1 MFVLDNPKISCYNFH
16 RRQQGGV
23 PCPLPENPSIWGRFT
38 EASCAQFTDL
48 FVSREERLV
57 AVLGNDTV
65 QTFFSTGS
73 LADGFVVLSSRR
85 VYFSGRCLLRTGKR
99 FSTIKEERIVDVD
112 SVTGTD
118 FVHADPIWKRL
129 AAITLLL
136 VSLAS
141 FVYLISGSGDHVTL
155 GIVGFLTLL
164 PFCIYGIRRQ
174 SAPFLRFPMP
184 VAESALICAGSPRRK
199 RTSSRKTSA

>member
-1 MFVLDNPKISCYNFH
+1 M
-16 RRQQGGV
+16 
-23 PCPLPENPSIWGRFT
+23 
-38 EASCAQFTDL
+38 EASCAQFADL

-57 AVLGNDTV
+57 AVLGNDTA

-112 SVTGTD
+112 SVTGTG

-141 FVYLISGSGDHVTL
+141 FVYLIR
-155 GIVGFLTLL
+155 IVGFL
-164 PFCIYGIRRQ
+164 
-174 SAPFLRFPMP
+174 S
-184 VAESALICAGSPRRK
+184 LILSSILYLWYQATK
-199 RTSSRKTSA
+199 RTIFEISYAGGGIGLDLRWITPEEADFFQKNLHLTRDVLEHAQERRIGAQRAGKPFGERANHQRRV

>member
-1 MFVLDNPKISCYNFH
+1 M
-16 RRQQGGV
+16 
-23 PCPLPENPSIWGRFT
+23 
-38 EASCAQFTDL
+38 EASCAQFADL

-57 AVLGNDTV
+57 AVLGNDTA

-112 SVTGTD
+112 SVTGTG

-155 GIVGFLTLL
+155 GIVGFL
-164 PFCIYGIRRQ
+164 
-174 SAPFLRFPMP
+174 S
-184 VAESALICAGSPRRK
+184 LILSSILYLWYQATK
-199 RTSSRKTSA
+199 RTIFEISYAGGGIGLDLR